1 MFQEFGNENYFS
13 LLLRLRERLFMVAQS
28 VMFFSSAVLMST
40 SEAGTIR

>member
-1 MFQEFGNENYFS
+1 
-13 LLLRLRERLFMVAQS
+13 MVAQS